1 MEFTLFLP
9 TNTVSVCELFHQ
21 VLSSWM
27 MDQPPLGHKSPKPGY
42 ARLVYC
48 PACRDFNSI
57 PVLLTSRHAS
67 FLNTVIFLFRHVLEN
82 CVAVSAV
89 REAEGIQSFLE
100 LSREAGLSRVAAY
113 RAYILG
119 QDCRGVPVQVD
130 AHLARGDSLSRLTD
144 AWLSMWFEEE
154 D

>member
-1 MEFTLFLP
+1 MSFDRESTLFLP
-9 TNTVSVCELFHQ
+9 TYTVTLCELFHQ

-57 PVLLTSRHAS
+57 PVLLTS
-67 FLNTVIFLFRHVLEN
+67 RHVLEN

-144 AWLSMWFEEE
+144 AWLSMWYEEE

>member
-1 MEFTLFLP
+1 
-9 TNTVSVCELFHQ
+9 
-21 VLSSWM
+21 M

-100 LSREAGLSRVAAY
+100 LSCRVEQSCCLQSLHSGTGLSR
-113 RAYILG
+113 G
-119 QDCRGVPVQVD
+119 SG
-130 AHLARGDSLSRLTD
+130 SS
-144 AWLSMWFEEE
+144 
-154 D
+154 